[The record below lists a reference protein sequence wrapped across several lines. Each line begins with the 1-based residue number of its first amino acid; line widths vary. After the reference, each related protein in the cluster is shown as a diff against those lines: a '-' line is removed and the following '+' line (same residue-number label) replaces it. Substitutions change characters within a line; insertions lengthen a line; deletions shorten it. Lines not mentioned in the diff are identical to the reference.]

1 LPGIHFFCKKIV
13 TAFQNSIVL
22 CSISTD
28 YKVTAFYRLFGFHDY
43 FFTFS
48 GLASSAAAFYFAK
61 SPAFHLYF
69 PPRVLLYIVL
79 QQQTPH
85 SGSNATGASARRKA
99 DIMEEAIREKL
110 EELRGMLQADGGDL
124 EVVSITGKTVLLRLR
139 GACGACP
146 HAQMTLKDGIER
158 ILRESVDPE
167 IVVERA

>member
-1 LPGIHFFCKKIV
+1 MRVFTSFSRLPRRRTHVLFWKKSRFPFVFYHAHAI
-13 TAFQNSIVL
+13 F
-22 CSISTD
+22 ISVIILNNKLPAHAASTRRNN
-28 YKVTAFYRLFGFHDY
+28 RL
-43 FFTFS
+43 
-48 GLASSAAAFYFAK
+48 K
-61 SPAFHLYF
+61 E
-69 PPRVLLYIVL
+69 R
-79 QQQTPH
+79 Q
-85 SGSNATGASARRKA
+85 

-124 EVVSITGKTVLLRLR
+124 EVVSITGKTVFLRLR

>member
-1 LPGIHFFCKKIV
+1 M
-13 TAFQNSIVL
+13 TAFRNNLVL
-22 CSISTD
+22 HWLSMH
-28 YKVTAFYRLFGFHDY
+28 YKVTAFYRIFGFHDY
-43 FFTFS
+43 SFTFS
-48 GLASSAAAFYFAK
+48 GFPPHDAAFYFTK

-69 PPRVLLYIVL
+69 LPRVLLYIVL
-79 QQQTPH
+79 QFTIAAH
-85 SGSNATGASARRKA
+85 NAASTQRAHPPKERL
-99 DIMEEAIREKL
+99 DTMEEAIREKL